1 MTRNAEA
8 IAIIQ
13 RRKRTYLRKGRK
25 RWKPGNQE
33 YTRQELVLFANSL
46 IEELK
51 EKGK

>member
-13 RRKRTYLRKGRK
+13 RRKRTYLRKGSA